1 MKLEFSEAEI
11 TAGVR
16 HAVGIMGF
24 DLNGKELNVDYSMG
38 RGKNGLSAVVIITD
52 PTIVDTKPAAVVI
65 PGFTDTAEVAAT
77 TTDVAVEAVAE
88 TVTAPVGEEAA
99 ALFGD
104 DD

>member
-24 DLNGKELNVDYSMG
+24 DLAGKNLAVDYSMG
-38 RGKNGLSAVVIITD
+38 RGKNGLSAVVSITD
-52 PTIVDTKPAAVVI
+52 PSIAGQTPAVAI
-65 PGFTDTAEVAAT
+65 PGFTDTDPVAEVAT
-77 TTDVAVEAVAE
+77 PTEVAAEPVAE
-88 TVTAPVGEEAA
+88 PAAVGEDAA

>member
-1 MKLEFSEAEI
+1 MKLQFSEAEI
-11 TAGVR
+11 NAGVR

-24 DLNGKELNVDYSMG
+24 DLTGKELTVDYSMG
-38 RGKNGLSAVVIITD
+38 RGKNGLSAEVTITD
-52 PTIVDTKPAAVVI
+52 PTIVEVKPAAVVI

-77 TTDVAVEAVAE
+77 ATDVAVEAVTE
-88 TVTAPVGEEAA
+88 TVAAPVGEEAA